1 MRLQLPVG
9 VLLVGC
15 MHTTYTDLEVS
26 KKGGVD
32 SEQHAR
38 HYRRI
43 LISQGGIISVLT
55 KSKRRPEIADACRRV
70 VRLARVCPI
79 CTRDGHDGI

>member
-26 KKGGVD
+26 KKGG
-32 SEQHAR
+32 
-38 HYRRI
+38 
-43 LISQGGIISVLT
+43 LT
-55 KSKRRPEIADACRRV
+55 PNNT
-70 VRLARVCPI
+70 LAI
-79 CTRDGHDGI
+79 TGEY